1 MEDHTMRVVA
11 DEKDHPI
18 IRLESIIAILD
29 QAPLQ
34 DQPDQ
39 EPILHLAEIPN
50 RQPKI
55 QTRQPITRL

>member
-1 MEDHTMRVVA
+1 MRVVA

-50 RQPKI
+50 
-55 QTRQPITRL
+55 